1 MRLGHI
7 SDLQWGRL
15 RDGRIAVA
23 LAEDINGQGCDAV
36 VVTGDLTQ
44 RARVWQFREAA
55 AFLNSIEAPLLVV
68 PGNHDVHAWW
78 HRPDLRLRDPLR
90 RYRRMITSD
99 LMPHL
104 ELEGLSVLGL
114 NSAHGRTVKGGLCA
128 PGVAERV
135 RAYCEAQPP
144 DAVRVLAIHHPLTA
158 MQNVDAAVGGSEVWA
173 AAVECG
179 VGVICCGHAHI
190 SRVTRLGIGNGRR
203 LLVSLAG
210 TAVSNRW
217 RAPQEGV
224 NSWHLITGDPSG
236 LDCQVRRYD
245 ADAGGFE

>member
-15 RDGRIAVA
+15 RDGRIASA
-23 LAEDINGQGCDAV
+23 LAEDVNAQGCDAV

-44 RARVWQFREAA
+44 RARVWQFREASA
-55 AFLNSIEAPLLVV
+55 WLDMIEAPLVVV

-90 RYRRMITSD
+90 RYKRMITSD

-104 ELEGLSVLGL
+104 EVAGLSVLGV
-114 NSAHGRTVKGGLCA
+114 NSAYGRTVKGGYCA

-135 RAYCEAQPP
+135 RSYFAAQPP
-144 DAVRVLAIHHPLTA
+144 NQVKALAIHHPLTA
-158 MQNVDAAVGGSEVWA
+158 LQGLDGAIGGPAILDAAMES
-173 AAVECG
+173 G
-179 VGVICCGHAHI
+179 VDVICCGHAHV
-190 SRVTRLGIGNGRR
+190 SHVEWLSAGSERR

-210 TAVSNRW
+210 TALSNRW

-224 NSWHLITGDPSG
+224 NSWHLIKTGPSA
-236 LDCQVRRYD
+236 LEISVRRYD
-245 ADAGGFE
+245 GVAGEFK

>member
-15 RDGRIAVA
+15 RDGRIASA
-23 LAEDINGQGCDAV
+23 LAEDVNRQGCDAV

-55 AFLNSIEAPLLVV
+55 AFLNSIEAPFLVV

-90 RYRRMITSD
+90 RYRRMITPD

-104 ELEGLSVLGL
+104 EVKGLSVLGV
-114 NSAHGRTVKGGLCA
+114 NSAHGRTVKEGFCA
-128 PGVAERV
+128 PDVAEKV
-135 RAYCEAQPP
+135 KAYCAAQPP
-144 DAVRVLAIHHPLTA
+144 DVIKALAVHHPLMA
-158 MQNVDAAVGGSEVWA
+158 MQNMDAAVGGSEVLA
-173 AAVECG
+173 AAVESG
-179 VGVICCGHAHI
+179 VDIICCGHAHVACATWLETG
-190 SRVTRLGIGNGRR
+190 RDRR

-210 TAVSNRW
+210 TATSNRW

-224 NSWHLITGDPSG
+224 NSWHLIKTGPSA
-236 LDCQVRRYD
+236 LEISVRRYD
-245 ADAGGFE
+245 GGAGEFK